1 MAEIQANGRLRV
13 GVSAGTLQFGF
24 LNPQT
29 GQLEGFDIAILEE
42 VARAIFGDVDPLP
55 IEYRVMN
62 FAERLPALEN
72 EEVDLVAHTMT
83 INCDRWLRIGFSS
96 TYYDAGQKVLVPT
109 EAPASPA
116 SRTSSPPAPGCA

>member
-1 MAEIQANGRLRV
+1 MKAIQDEGRLRV

-24 LNPQT
+24 LNPQS

-62 FAERLPALEN
+62 FAERLPG
-72 EEVDLVAHTMT
+72 
-83 INCDRWLRIGFSS
+83 IG
-96 TYYDAGQKVLVPT
+96 G
-109 EAPASPA
+109 
-116 SRTSSPPAPGCA
+116 R